1 MCWFYFSTYS
11 SSTATSFNPR
21 RPGRLLFL
29 IWPAYHV
36 SLNFNLFLSFVD
48 RYVCV
53 AHSAWYKRKVTITWI
68 VSGQIGSL
76 SILLVLM
83 KGSYFVELIP
93 LPATV
98 NITEMKIVSIVG
110 FTTLLLRVFGQICVY
125 FKLKYYLRLEKD
137 ADMALSTLRRV
148 QFNSYTARQRQVNNM
163 EGHTA
168 RKFH

>member
-1 MCWFYFSTYS
+1 M
-11 SSTATSFNPR
+11 AGLPN
-21 RPGRLLFL
+21 
-29 IWPAYHV
+29 I